1 MTTTNHPSNTR
12 TDLEYALH
20 LIMTGQKA
28 PAFAARVQA
37 QTEKIA
43 EDIQRK
49 HGILNVA
56 VDLIREVRDEA

>member
-20 LIMTGQKA
+20 LIMTGQKD
-28 PAFAARVQA
+28 PAFAVRVQA
-37 QTEKIA
+37 KTEKIA